1 MSDNRPFLIGL
12 TGSIGMG
19 KSTTAQMFRD
29 AGVPVWDADAAV
41 HRLYAVGGAA
51 VAPLGRIFPAAIVDD
66 AVDRERLKNEI
77 KADPNALRQI
87 EAVVHPL
94 LKRDRE
100 AFLAALDSDVAVL
113 DFPLLFETGADEQV
127 DLIVVVSVP
136 PEVQKARLRKR
147 GTMNSAMLETILASQ
162 MPDVEKRARADV
174 VIETTSMDGA
184 RRAVQELL
192 ERVRQDA

>member
-1 MSDNRPFLIGL
+1 MSDDRPFLIGL

-19 KSTTAQMFRD
+19 KSTTAQMFSD

-41 HRLYAVGGAA
+41 HRLYAAGGAA
-51 VAPLGRIFPAAIVDD
+51 VAPLGRIFPSAIVDD
-66 AVDRERLKNEI
+66 AVDRERLKREI
-77 KADPNALRQI
+77 KADPDALRQI

-94 LKRDRE
+94 LKKDRE

-127 DLIVVVSVP
+127 DLVVVVSAP
-136 PEVQKARLRKR
+136 PEVQKERLRER

-192 ERVRQDA
+192 KRVRQDA

>member
-1 MSDNRPFLIGL
+1 MSDDRPFLIGL

-29 AGVPVWDADAAV
+29 AGVPVWDADATV
-41 HRLYAVGGAA
+41 HRLYAAGGAA
-51 VAPLGRIFPAAIVDD
+51 VAPLGQIFPSAIVDD
-66 AVDRERLKNEI
+66 AVDRERLKREI

-94 LKRDRE
+94 LKKDRE

-127 DLIVVVSVP
+127 DLIVVVSAP
-136 PEVQKARLRKR
+136 PEVQKERLRER

-192 ERVRQDA
+192 KRVRQDA